1 MSTLQS
7 LHSFLSDLFY
17 ADCWLHWKF
26 RHCRKVTPRRQGGK
40 ASPDM
45 PVSVFFPK
53 HALINQMWSN
63 TSTEH
68 VVPLSVSKGRS
79 LSSSVMNQSRE
90 FWATLLGAPLTGTL
104 SESFVFGQFNCWISW
119 SPYISLQVFLF
130 EVQPTAGLPPLSKKK
145 TYHWQWDFP
154 HYLYLTNVLMLKK
167 HLLKITW
174 SKMTHII
181 QLLYTILINSQFS
194 ITII

>member
-1 MSTLQS
+1 MIFSYIFYMCKFKCLAEMSTLQS

-104 SESFVFGQFNCWISW
+104 SESFVFGQFRCQVLQLPLQSRDNLVEFVLDGNALVFWCSWGRISSVSFALSW
-119 SPYISLQVFLF
+119 RGIYKIR
-130 EVQPTAGLPPLSKKK
+130 EV
-145 TYHWQWDFP
+145 W
-154 HYLYLTNVLMLKK
+154 
-167 HLLKITW
+167 
-174 SKMTHII
+174 
-181 QLLYTILINSQFS
+181 
-194 ITII
+194 